1 MQKYIKIVFYLLLI
15 FYFISLFFREING
28 DEGII
33 SEHSYWLAKS
43 GYVKSVMFTG
53 LGLGWETR
61 QYHYH
66 KLFVILG
73 AISISLFQVSLIALR
88 SISLISSLLFF
99 ILFYFYLK
107 KFKKLDSSKL
117 LLIVLILFFI
127 QSHFFIY
134 SFLFR
139 PEIMLML
146 IIFLSFYF
154 IEIGNSKQNIIYI
167 ILSGIFAGLAFFT
180 HLNGII
186 AVFAGLTI
194 LIYQRNYF
202 YSTIF
207 IITSILFSLLYF
219 FDISNLNDFQ
229 QFLFQFK
236 NDPNF
241 STEHFEWYSPFVRLI
256 DEHKRFF
263 HSLKEISL
271 SFLFMFSLYMNFNK
285 LWNKNKSLLIYI
297 SSLIFFLAIFTHG
310 KTDKYLILFLPYI
323 IYIISI
329 TLKDA
334 INFSIKKRIILY
346 ALSMFFLVTNLITN
360 INSLSFIDTIKRNRE
375 IAENMVLHSNVL
387 TRETFFFNE
396 INNFT
401 LHIPMAYEL
410 KTKRN
415 GLNQSR
421 ESFFNFAKNN
431 YDKYI
436 ALENNKIN
444 QSLLKLI
451 EWDSLV
457 ENQVIFNYRVIKK
470 NEAYIIFENISIK

>member
-1 MQKYIKIVFYLLLI
+1 VQKYIKIVFYLLLI